1 MIWLMTCALLLAP
14 ADESPAPEPADVAII
29 VVVGQPGEAKY
40 AELFTQWAERW
51 QTAAEKSKAN
61 LVTIGLDDARQDDA
75 ARLEE
80 TVAGLVKQ
88 PPQSLWLVLI
98 GHGTFDGK
106 KAKFNLRG
114 PDITATELS
123 QTLAPLSCR
132 MAIINCA
139 SASGPF
145 VNKLSGPDR
154 VVISATQ
161 SGFEYN
167 FARFGEYLSQAIS
180 DTSGDLDKDGQTSL
194 LEAWLAAAKQTQTY
208 YESQSQLATEHAL
221 LDDNGDGKG
230 TPADWFRGIY
240 VNKQS
245 KDGSLPDGT
254 LANQF
259 VLIPSE
265 DESQLSTEATRQR
278 DQLELQLAELRL
290 KKSEFSEEDY
300 LARLQEILVPLAKI
314 YQAGEKPEET
324 QPEAEAESSDP

>member
-265 DESQLSTEATRQR
+265 DESQLSTEATQQR

-314 YQAGEKPEET
+314 YQAGEKSEET

>member
-14 ADESPAPEPADVAII
+14 ADEITAAEKADVAVI
-29 VVVGQPGEAKY
+29 VVVGEPGEAKY
-40 AELFTQWAERW
+40 AELFTQWADRW
-51 QTAAEKSKAN
+51 QTAAKQSNAN
-61 LVTIGLDDARQDDA
+61 LVTIGLDDAKQEDGA
-75 ARLEE
+75 QLEE
-80 TVAGLVKQ
+80 AVAGLVKE

-114 PDITATELS
+114 PDITATELAE
-123 QTLAPLSCR
+123 TLAPLSCR

-145 VNKLSGPDR
+145 VSKLSGPDR
-154 VVISATQ
+154 VVITSTQ

-167 FARFGEYLSQAIS
+167 FARFGEFLSQAIS
-180 DTSGDLDKDGQTSL
+180 DNSGDLDKDGQTSL

-208 YESQSQLATEHAL
+208 YENQSQLATEHAL

-240 VNKQS
+240 VNKTS
-245 KDGSLPDGT
+245 KDGALPDGT

-265 DESQLSTEATRQR
+265 DESQLSAEAIQQR
-278 DQLELQLAELRL
+278 DELEHQLAELRQ
-290 KKSEFSEEDY
+290 KRSEFSEEDY

-314 YQAGEKPEET
+314 YQVGENSEDTTPEE
-324 QPEAEAESSDP
+324 ESSDE